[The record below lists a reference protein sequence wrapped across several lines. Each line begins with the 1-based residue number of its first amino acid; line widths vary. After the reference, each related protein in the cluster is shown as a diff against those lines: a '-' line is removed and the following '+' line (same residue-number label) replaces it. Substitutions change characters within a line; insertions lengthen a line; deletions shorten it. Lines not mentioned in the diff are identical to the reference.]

1 MMEKLN
7 FNLDV
12 EELDSATCDNCGGG
26 YFTPSFV
33 IKKVSALQSPTGQ
46 KMMIPIQVFKCDN
59 CGEVINTLDN

>member
-1 MMEKLN
+1 MEKLN

-12 EELDSATCDNCGGG
+12 EELDSATCESCGGG
-26 YFTPSFV
+26 YFTPCFI

>member
-1 MMEKLN
+1 MEKLN

-12 EELDSATCDNCGGG
+12 EELDSLTCEECNGG
-26 YFTPSFV
+26 YFTPSFI

-46 KMMIPIQVFKCDN
+46 KMMIPIQVFKCTG